1 MRVFCRQQARGTLTD
16 VSHKICNLQLLSMV
30 KCIERCTTMASISG
44 LSSLA
49 FAGQQLSP
57 EEAAGLE
64 VAIAKRRLEED
75 VQDVKFWGKISGQ
88 ERDYLIA
95 YAVIKAEEFPLK
107 RFFAWCGICFARKI
121 AT

>member
-1 MRVFCRQQARGTLTD
+1 
-16 VSHKICNLQLLSMV
+16 
-30 KCIERCTTMASISG
+30 MASISG

-107 RFFAWCGICFARKI
+107 RFFAWCGNCLLLTKI
-121 AT
+121 APYLSFSIQLHWHI